1 MEADKSNIC
10 NRQAGDPGEPAY
22 RISSSLNPRL
32 KAEDVGQRER
42 IPPSSACCVLFRST
56 AHLGEDNLL
65 NSVYHSTV
73 HLIQKHANRHTQ
85 KQYSPRYLGVLCPS
99 QHDIKLT
106 TALGNSTVSILLFG
120 CLCPGSSYPGGWGQ
134 KHLSWHCSTG
144 QSRTASG
151 CAVGTQTW
159 VNLGSMVSLG
169 SITLQHYSM
178 LPIEV
183 GSILKFQNYYISVYS
198 FPTSA
203 FPY

>member
-73 HLIQKHANRHTQ
+73 HLIQKHANRHIQ
-85 KQYSPRYLGVLCPS
+85 KQYSPRYLGALCPS
-99 QHDIKLT
+99 QHDIKLSAYCFSVVYAQAVLT
-106 TALGNSTVSILLFG
+106 LEAEGRNTFPGTAAPDKATLLVGVPLALKPGSIWTAWSVWAALLFNII
-120 CLCPGSSYPGGWGQ
+120 LCCPL
-134 KHLSWHCSTG
+134 K
-144 QSRTASG
+144 
-151 CAVGTQTW
+151 W
-159 VNLGSMVSLG
+159 V
-169 SITLQHYSM
+169 HY
-178 LPIEV
+178 
-183 GSILKFQNYYISVYS
+183 
-198 FPTSA
+198 
-203 FPY
+203 